1 MDGFSIGLSAIQA
14 GQSNLNVIGQNLANA
29 TTPGYNQ
36 ETVNLV
42 NQSTNGVGT
51 GVDVASITR
60 YTAPPL
66 QTAILQG
73 NADEA
78 NSTAQLGIQQQVQT
92 AITAGGT
99 STSTTSTSTGG
110 IGDALT
116 SFFDQITQLTST
128 PNDPSVISTVV
139 ASASAL
145 AGQLNAASS
154 SLDVLSNSLSGQI
167 SQTVTQV
174 NSLAGQIA
182 TLNGQISG
190 IVSQGGEANDL
201 EDQRDQLINQVSQ
214 QIDVH
219 TVDQPNG
226 VVNVI
231 SSGGPIVLGTLATTF
246 QTTPGSNGTIGVTP
260 TGSSQPQTFA
270 SGTLA
275 GQLEQYNQGI
285 PAVSGQLDTLANTLS
300 AQLNEIQATGLGS
313 NGPITSAQGTVSV
326 ADPTAPLDTQNLP
339 APVQAGQ
346 LVVSVTT
353 TASGLRSN
361 STIDIDPSSQ
371 SIQDVATALN
381 GVTGLQAVV
390 NPTTNTLEITA
401 EPGYSFDFAG
411 RDTNP
416 PAGVVIANPDTAGIL
431 AGLGVNGL
439 FSGTGAANITVNPA
453 VAANPGLLATS
464 QTGEA
469 DDESNLERMAA
480 VQSQSLIGGQT
491 LSAAYTNLTT
501 SVGTNVQQFGDQQ
514 TSQTG
519 LVQNL
524 TTQEQSVTGVDQN
537 QEMANL
543 ITVQNGIQAASQY
556 MSALNTAISSLLQI
570 ITPGS

>member
-14 GQSNLNVIGQNLANA
+14 GQVNLNVIGQNLANA

-154 SLDVLSNSLSGQI
+154 GLDVLSNSLSGQI

-174 NSLAGQIA
+174 NSLAGQIG

-190 IVSQGGEANDL
+190 IVSQGGQANDL
-201 EDQRDQLINQVSQ
+201 EDQRDQLINQLSQ

-231 SSGGPIVLGTLATTF
+231 SSGGPIVLGTLSTSF
-246 QTTPGSNGTIGVTP
+246 QTTAGSNGTIAVTP
-260 TGSSQPQTFA
+260 TGSPQPQTFA

-300 AQLNEIQATGLGS
+300 AQLNEIQATGLGT
-313 NGPITSAQGTVSV
+313 NGPITSTQGTVSV

-339 APVQAGQ
+339 APVQGGQ
-346 LVVSVTT
+346 LVVSVTN

-371 SIQDVATALN
+371 SLQDVATALN
-381 GVTGLQAVV
+381 GVTGLQASI
-390 NPTTNTLEITA
+390 NPITNTLEITA
-401 EPGYSFDFAG
+401 QPGYSFDFAG

-416 PAGVVIANPDTAGIL
+416 PAGVVVANPDTAGIL

-439 FSGTGAANITVNPA
+439 FSGTGAANIAVNPT

-464 QTGEA
+464 QTGEPG
-469 DDESNLERMAA
+469 DESNLERMAA

-570 ITPGS
+570 ITPGA